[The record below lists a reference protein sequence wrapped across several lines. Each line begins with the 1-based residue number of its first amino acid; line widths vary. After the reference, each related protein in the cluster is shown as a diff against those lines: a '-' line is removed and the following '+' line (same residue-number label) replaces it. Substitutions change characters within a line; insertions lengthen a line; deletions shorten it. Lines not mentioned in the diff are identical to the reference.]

1 MEDNTA
7 CIAAIKR
14 GYSSAMSHCRLSLG
28 FSNEV
33 FFPDKTDPDAP
44 FYLSELIYCPTEVQK
59 GDWMT
64 KELTPVK
71 FAAALQLAGYNPR
84 GA

>member
-1 MEDNTA
+1 M
-7 CIAAIKR
+7 R
-14 GYSSAMSHCRLSLG
+14 RLHRHCRLSLG
-28 FSNEV
+28 FANEV

-44 FYLSELIYCPTEVQK
+44 YYFSELIYCPTDVQK

-71 FAAALQLAGYNPR
+71 FATALQLAGFNPR
-84 GA
+84 GG